1 MTFSP
6 FLDDVEMEVLAQ
18 DMSSGLEPLTV
29 KKFFF
34 ADENVYVSH
43 ASGKNVTTRGEMG
56 VKYKK
61 ISNCSMTRLIFLPTF
76 RSHRR
81 ITTSNIV
88 SLLPSGHLDVALSG
102 SRVPRGDM
110 SVEDSP
116 E

>member
-61 ISNCSMTRLIFLPTF
+61 ISNCSMTPSDLLAYFQESSEDHNLQHREPASFWSLGCSSF
-76 RSHRR
+76 RF
-81 ITTSNIV
+81 
-88 SLLPSGHLDVALSG
+88 SG
-102 SRVPRGDM
+102 P
-110 SVEDSP
+110 
-116 E
+116 